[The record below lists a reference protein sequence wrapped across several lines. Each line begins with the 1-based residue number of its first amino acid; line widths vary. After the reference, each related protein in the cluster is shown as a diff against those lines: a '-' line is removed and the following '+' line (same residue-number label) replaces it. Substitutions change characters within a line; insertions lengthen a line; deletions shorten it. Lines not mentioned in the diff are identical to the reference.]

1 MGIAVRRAASMALA
15 GLLVAGIAACGGDDS
30 DDADEDSSGSGS
42 SSAPAEEAT
51 GDGSEP
57 DLDTFCEG
65 FIALDEAFAA
75 APEDPA
81 DLEAY
86 MADSVMPV
94 AEDTR
99 DNVPEELAEPVG
111 VMFEA
116 LDTVATTGDLAAF
129 DDPEF
134 TDAQAEVYGELAD
147 TCGYQEVVATAVDYG
162 YQGVPAT
169 LEAGPTVFVIDN
181 QSAAGEAHEIGV
193 ARIADGVTETV
204 DELLALPEEEV
215 GAKLEFANGAF
226 APAGG
231 TSGVTMD
238 LAPGRYLYACFI
250 PTGSIGDQEGTG
262 APHFTAGMFGEF
274 TVS

>member
-1 MGIAVRRAASMALA
+1 
-15 GLLVAGIAACGGDDS
+15 
-30 DDADEDSSGSGS
+30 
-42 SSAPAEEAT
+42 
-51 GDGSEP
+51 
-57 DLDTFCEG
+57 
-65 FIALDEAFAA
+65 
-75 APEDPA
+75 
-81 DLEAY
+81 
-86 MADSVMPV
+86 
-94 AEDTR
+94 
-99 DNVPEELAEPVG
+99 
-111 VMFEA
+111 
-116 LDTVATTGDLAAF
+116 
-129 DDPEF
+129 
-134 TDAQAEVYGELAD
+134 
-147 TCGYQEVVATAVDYG
+147 
-162 YQGVPAT
+162 
-169 LEAGPTVFVIDN
+169 VFVIDN

>member
-1 MGIAVRRAASMALA
+1 MGQAGMRAASIALA
-15 GLLVAGIAACGGDDS
+15 GLLVAGLGACGGDDS
-30 DDADEDSSGSGS
+30 DSDEGASDTGS
-42 SSAPAEEAT
+42 SSAPADETTGPEET
-51 GDGSEP
+51 DV
-57 DLDTFCEG
+57 DTFCEG
-65 FIALDEAFAA
+65 FLTLDEAFAV
-75 APEDPA
+75 APDDPA
-81 DLEAY
+81 ELDAY
-86 MADSVMPV
+86 MADTVMPV
-94 AEDTR
+94 AEQIR
-99 DNVPEELAEPVG
+99 DNAPEELAEPVG
-111 VMFEA
+111 VMF
-116 LDTVATTGDLAAF
+116 DATEDLATNGDPSVF
-129 DDPEF
+129 DAPDF
-134 TDAQAEVYGELAD
+134 AAAQAEVYPALAES
-147 TCGYQEVVATAVDYG
+147 CGYQAVTATAVDYG

-215 GAKLEFANGAF
+215 TAKLEFANGAF

>member
-1 MGIAVRRAASMALA
+1 MGQAGMRAASIALA
-15 GLLVAGIAACGGDDS
+15 GLLVAGLGACGGDDS
-30 DDADEDSSGSGS
+30 DSDEGASDTGS
-42 SSAPAEEAT
+42 SSAPADETTGAEETDVDA
-51 GDGSEP
+51 
-57 DLDTFCEG
+57 FCEG
-65 FIALDEAFAA
+65 FLTLDEAFAN
-75 APEDPA
+75 APDDPSE
-81 DLEAY
+81 LEAY
-86 MADSVMPV
+86 MADTVMPV
-94 AEDTR
+94 AEQTR

-116 LDTVATTGDLAAF
+116 VDAVATTGDFAAF
-129 DDPEF
+129 DDPGF
-134 TDAQAEVYGELAD
+134 AAAQAEVYPALAGA
-147 TCGYQEVVATAVDYG
+147 CGYQGVTATAVDYG

-181 QSAAGEAHEIGV
+181 QSAAGESHEIGV
-193 ARIADGVTETV
+193 ARIADGVTETAE
-204 DELLALPEEEV
+204 ELLALSEDEI
-215 GAKLEFANGAF
+215 GAKTDFANGAF